1 MALGASGVEMICRDM
16 VAGYRYP
23 AGVAADARRVR
34 SHPQRYVRG
43 PFRPAAAAVTSDT
56 LMGEV
61 LARLGGSGRAR
72 EFRAFDCFSR
82 SVGPTF
88 RAKTLPERLAGTTLF
103 VRVSSSAL
111 AHELVL
117 LRAEILTRMA
127 AELGPGVVTELRTR
141 VGNVQPEK

>member
-1 MALGASGVEMICRDM
+1 MAV
-16 VAGYRYP
+16 
-23 AGVAADARRVR
+23 DARRLR
-34 SHPQRYVRG
+34 SHPSRRARG
-43 PFRPAAAAVTSDT
+43 PFRPAAPAPVTSDT

-111 AHELVL
+111 AHELTL

-141 VGNVQPEK
+141 VGNVLPET

>member
-1 MALGASGVEMICRDM
+1 MGASGVEMICRDM
-16 VAGYRYP
+16 RGGYRYP
-23 AGVAADARRVR
+23 AGVAPDARRLK
-34 SHPQRYVRG
+34 SHPSRRVRG
-43 PFRPAAAAVTSDT
+43 PFRPGAPAVTSDT

-72 EFRAFDCFSR
+72 EFRAFACFSR

-141 VGNVQPEK
+141 VGIVHPET